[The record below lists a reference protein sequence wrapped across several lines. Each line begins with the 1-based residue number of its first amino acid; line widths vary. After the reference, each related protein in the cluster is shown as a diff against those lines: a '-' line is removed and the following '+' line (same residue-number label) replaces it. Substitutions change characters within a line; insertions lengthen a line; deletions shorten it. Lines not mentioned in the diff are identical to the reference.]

1 MSMLVTRVVNNYFYH
16 ENIKQKIRLQ
26 QDFIKIVAC
35 VKRSPPAL
43 KTIEAL
49 LLLLVVLSYYY
60 RPVIH
65 LAA

>member
-1 MSMLVTRVVNNYFYH
+1 MSMLVTRVANNYIYH

-43 KTIEAL
+43 ETIEAL

-60 RPVIH
+60 HPVIH
-65 LAA
+65 LAV